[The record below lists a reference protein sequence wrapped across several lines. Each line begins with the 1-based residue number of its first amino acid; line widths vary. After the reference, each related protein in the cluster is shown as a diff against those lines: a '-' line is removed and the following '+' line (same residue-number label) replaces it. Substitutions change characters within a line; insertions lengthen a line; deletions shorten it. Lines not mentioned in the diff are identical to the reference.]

1 MKQARPLQVKLTLSV
16 LLGVSAIWVVMLLV
30 IWQDSQRQIDKL
42 LDDHLVQSAALLV
55 AQQGPHVFDEDP
67 KDTLVAH
74 PKVVSVMYQVFH
86 DEALT
91 LKSDNAPM
99 QPMQANG
106 KPFAVGFDDVVIE
119 DSVWRVYASFGEE
132 TDVHV
137 YVAERVSSRTAILQA
152 VLRSAFWP
160 LLVALPLLGL
170 SIWWTIHRGLRPLR
184 QLSAALSERG
194 TRDFHKFTL
203 SHASQE
209 ITAVVDALNAL
220 FARIE
225 TLVDSERRFTAD
237 AAHELRTPIAAIRTQ
252 AQVALGATDEPSR
265 ARALMGTIAG
275 CERANRVLTQ
285 LLVLARLEN
294 TVRADAKLVDLA
306 EICRATA
313 AEIAPQAFDKQQD
326 MALECDPDCRV
337 LGDETLLALML
348 HNLIVNAVR
357 YSPPGAQVCIAV
369 RHQAGSVVV
378 TVDDSG
384 PGLNAAEMQRV
395 GERFFRGQ
403 HQLESGSGLGLSIAR
418 RIASVHE
425 GALKVA
431 ASTSLPGLHVSVRLK
446 AA

>member
-1 MKQARPLQVKLTLSV
+1 MKKARPLQTQLTLSV

-55 AQQGPHVFDEDP
+55 AQQGPHLFDEDP
-67 KDTLVAH
+67 ADSHVVH

-86 DEALT
+86 DGALT
-91 LKSDNAPM
+91 LKSDNAPP
-99 QPMQANG
+99 QPLLATG
-106 KPFAVGFDDVVIE
+106 KRFEVGFDDVVME
-119 DSVWRVYASFGEE
+119 DAVWRVYASFGQE

-137 YVAERVSSRTAILQA
+137 YVAERESSRMAILHA

-184 QLSAALSERG
+184 KLSAALSERG
-194 TRDFHKFTL
+194 TRDFHKFSL
-203 SHASQE
+203 NNASEE

-252 AQVALGATDEPSR
+252 AQVALGATDETSR

-294 TVRADAKLVDLA
+294 AVRADAKQVDLA

-313 AEIAPQAFDKQQD
+313 AEIAPQAFDKQQE
-326 MALECDPDCRV
+326 MELECDPNCHV

-357 YSPPGAQVCIAV
+357 YSPPRAQVRITV
-369 RHQAGSVVV
+369 RHKARNVVV
-378 TVDDSG
+378 SVDDSG
-384 PGLNAAEMQRV
+384 PGLSATEMQRV

-418 RIASVHE
+418 RIATVHE
-425 GALKVA
+425 GHLKVA
-431 ASTSLPGLHVSVRLK
+431 ASSELSGLHVCATLK